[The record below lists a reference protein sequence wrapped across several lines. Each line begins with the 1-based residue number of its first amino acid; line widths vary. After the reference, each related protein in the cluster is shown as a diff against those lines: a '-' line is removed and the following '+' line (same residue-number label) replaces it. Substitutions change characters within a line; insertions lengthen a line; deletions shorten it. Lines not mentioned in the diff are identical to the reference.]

1 MKGNGNSFKDST
13 ALTPVNPIVGRSVA
27 HNNHLTQVQRAFL
40 GADWVKEERQL
51 IRPTITQAALV
62 MRVSTA
68 YVHAALKQSQGD
80 RFLIEAGAK
89 PLTSPAT
96 KLLPAPVTTAS
107 AGSRMAS
114 IIRDVGIKNAQDLL
128 SDLST
133 LMAIATMEQEQLA
146 AAV

>member
-1 MKGNGNSFKDST
+1 
-13 ALTPVNPIVGRSVA
+13 
-27 HNNHLTQVQRAFL
+27 
-40 GADWVKEERQL
+40 
-51 IRPTITQAALV
+51 

-107 AGSRMAS
+107 ADSRMAS

>member
-1 MKGNGNSFKDST
+1 
-13 ALTPVNPIVGRSVA
+13 
-27 HNNHLTQVQRAFL
+27 
-40 GADWVKEERQL
+40 VKEERQL

-96 KLLPAPVTTAS
+96 KLPVTTAS